1 MSIIKKTLFLA
12 ACGVVFA
19 TIPFAAAK
27 WHSPIHPGDH
37 VFDAKRFAD
46 SVKETAEMV
55 KNVQNSY
62 QKLRNANIYNL
73 AADITS
79 FQDAYNKA
87 ATGINNLTSG
97 NTVININ
104 KDGKNAESYKYITTD
119 AAMHDNGE
127 IERRLRNEAGER
139 KLAELQV
146 TNIAQKNTADR
157 DKVINDLIVQQD
169 EGVLAEKQKTN
180 AIEILQGINSIDAI
194 RMRSALFVD
203 ELQNQGEAYATER
216 LEEQKLK
223 KAVFKGYD
231 PYHPTDE
238 QKVEMEKVSKDLGFM
253 RIGK

>member
-1 MSIIKKTLFLA
+1 MSIIKKSLLLA
-12 ACGVVFA
+12 ICGVVFA
-19 TIPFAAAK
+19 TIPLAAAK

-62 QKLRNANIYNL
+62 EKLRNAGIYNL
-73 AADITS
+73 AASITG

-87 ATGINNLTSG
+87 ATSINNLANG
-97 NTVININ
+97 NTLINTN
-104 KDGKNAESYKYITTD
+104 RNGKDAESYKYISTD
-119 AAMHDNGE
+119 EAMHDTGT
-127 IERRLRNEAGER
+127 IERNLRNEATER
-139 KLAELQV
+139 KLAELE
-146 TNIAQKNTADR
+146 TMNNAIKNTAGR
-157 DKVINDLIVQQD
+157 NNSINNIISQQD
-169 EGVLAEKQKTN
+169 DGVLAERQKSN
-180 AIEILQGINSIDAI
+180 AIAILQSVNDIDAI

-203 ELQNQGEAYATER
+203 DVQSQEESFAAER

-238 QKVEMEKVSKDLGFM
+238 QKVEMDKVSKDLGFM
-253 RIGK
+253 RISQ

>member
-12 ACGVVFA
+12 ACGVAFA
-19 TIPFAAAK
+19 AFPFAAAK

-62 QKLRNANIYNL
+62 QKLRNTNIYNL

-87 ATGINNLTSG
+87 TTGINNLTSG
-97 NTVININ
+97 NTLININ

-119 AAMHDNGE
+119 AAIHDNGV

-146 TNIAQKNTADR
+146 TSAAQKNTADR

-203 ELQNQGEAYATER
+203 ELQNQEEAFAAER

-238 QKVEMEKVSKDLGFM
+238 QKLEMEKVSKDLGFM